1 MIGLYDY
8 TVWLTYLSALSAGAG
23 IVLTLTGFCHPY
35 VGILFLMI
43 CGLCDAFDGR
53 VARRKKNRTDTEKKY
68 GIQIDSLSD
77 LIAFGVL
84 PVCIGHAMAGTSPNY
99 HVVWDKPFPHSVN
112 TITIFFMAVMLWYV
126 LAALIRLAYYNVAE
140 EERQNSDNGARI
152 VYTGLPV
159 TSAAIVFP
167 IIALLQY
174 ILIQDITLV
183 YFVVML
189 LMSIAFVTKISVP
202 KPGLKLI
209 LVLCGI
215 GLIEFVF
222 LIVNLISAP

>member
-1 MIGLYDY
+1 M
-8 TVWLTYLSALSAGAG
+8 TYLSALSAGAG
-23 IVLTLTGFCHPY
+23 IVITLTGFSHPY

-53 VARRKKNRTDTEKKY
+53 VARRKKNRTQMEKRY

-84 PVCIGHAMAGTSPNY
+84 PVCIGHGLAVLSPNY
-99 HVVWDKPFPHSVN
+99 QVVWDKPFPKSIN
-112 TITIFFMAVMLWYV
+112 TITVFFMAIMLWYI

-140 EERQNSDNGARI
+140 EERQESEDGKK
-152 VYTGLPV
+152 VTYTGLPV

-174 ILIQDITLV
+174 ILVQDITLV

-189 LMSIAFVTKISVP
+189 MMSVAFVSRISIP

-209 LVLCGI
+209 LILCGI
-215 GLIEFVF
+215 GLVEFIF
-222 LIVNLISAP
+222 LIVYMLKVP